1 MTFMRPSAIPFI
13 VALVLFLAPQDAN
26 TETVRFSIACENG
39 RVVKRFPPR
48 TRPVIGLA
56 LSGGGAR
63 GIAHIGVIETLE
75 RAGITVDRIAGTSM
89 GSIVGGLY
97 AAGYTPKVIASMLE
111 TNNAP
116 EIITSDPKRRNVYI
130 GQKETTQW
138 PLFDVRFEGFK
149 AHLLPSGISSGQKL
163 TSLLSWLALGP
174 TFECG
179 GDFDRLQIPFRAVA
193 TNCVTGSMKVF
204 GRGNLALAMQASS
217 TFPGLFSP
225 VEIDDTLYVDGG
237 LVNNLPVSVA
247 KDMGSDFV
255 IAVAIEE
262 SMHPR
267 EELRNPLNLAD
278 QITSIPIRNI
288 TALSKLQADFIISP
302 DMKAFSSG
310 DFDPVREMIVQGE
323 NAARDSLS
331 ALTAAI
337 SRIAASYR
345 HRTIRS
351 IAISPER
358 ERPLAEAVLS
368 HRVSPGSA
376 VPFAD
381 IARSIEELWDTGRYR
396 SIAADL
402 DDSGSL
408 TLIVDPAPRVAAIRI
423 VNTADST
430 DTVELVTP
438 GDDRRDPMI
447 ALIDRITTRL
457 RAIRSEEGRSTLAF
471 VSSQEY
477 SPDGDTI
484 RVFISVPRL
493 TGVFVPN
500 DLRSRRYLITREI
513 GMEIGE
519 PFDLAKAID
528 AIENLYGTN
537 LFDHVYVDLLPYEGG
552 VGLGFRLKEKDFS
565 ILRLGIKY
573 DEYHAAEGR
582 VSLSRD
588 NILGLGNQLN
598 AVYQAGRRTRLLMAE
613 NRLDRVY
620 DWTYTFNI
628 RAFQNRMVRPTYQG
642 RTSYFDYEDERWG
655 MILSMGQVMDKLGNV
670 VVQLKSET
678 SLIHP
683 EKPSG
688 LKDTRREFRSFV
700 IRSLIDSYDRYP
712 FPRYG
717 MLNVFYLENAGEVFG
732 GTERFVKLYWSTTA
746 ALTFARKHTFT
757 GAISLGT
764 ADPSLPESDYFSL
777 GGGPTRLN
785 CYNTDSST
793 SLFYAD
799 FPGLAHQELTGS
811 RLASGLISYRLFIPR
826 FFYLEFTYGA
836 GNVWRSGQT
845 IRADTL
851 LQCYGVKGQFDTYF
865 GQMSAGWG
873 ITSQG
878 DDRIYLSAGREF

>member
-1 MTFMRPSAIPFI
+1 MRQTAFPFI
-13 VALVLFLAPQDAN
+13 VMTVLILAFIHADA
-26 TETVRFSIACENG
+26 EPARFSISYENG
-39 RVVKRFPPR
+39 RVVKSFPPR
-48 TRPVIGLA
+48 SRPVIGLA

-63 GIAHIGVIETLE
+63 GIAHLGVLKTLE

-97 AAGYTPKVIASMLE
+97 AAGYTPEVITSMLDE
-111 TNNAP
+111 SNATEIVTN
-116 EIITSDPKRRNVYI
+116 DPKRRNVYI

-149 AHLLPSGISSGQKL
+149 AHLLPSGISSGQQF

-179 GDFDRLQIPFRAVA
+179 GDFDRLHVPFRAVA
-193 TNCVTGSMKVF
+193 TNCVTGAMKVF
-204 GRGNLALAMQASS
+204 DRGNLALAMQASS

-237 LVNNLPVSVA
+237 LVNNLPVSVV

-288 TALSKLQADFIISP
+288 TALSKKQADFIISP
-302 DMKAFSSG
+302 DMKGFSSG
-310 DFDPVREMIVQGE
+310 DFDPVREMVGRGE
-323 NAARDSLS
+323 IAARDSLS

-337 SRIAASYR
+337 DRLAASYR
-345 HRTIRS
+345 HGVVRS
-351 IAISPER
+351 ISILPEN
-358 ERPLAEAVLS
+358 ERPLAETIISRHVT
-368 HRVSPGSA
+368 PGQSVA
-376 VPFAD
+376 FAG
-381 IARSIEELWDTGRYR
+381 IARGMEELWDTGRYR
-396 SIAADL
+396 SIMADL
-402 DDSGSL
+402 DDSGLLSL
-408 TLIVDPAPRVAAIRI
+408 TLAPAPRVAALRI

-447 ALIDRITTRL
+447 GLIERITTRL
-457 RAIRSEEGRSTLAF
+457 RAIRSEEERSTLAYI
-471 VSSQEY
+471 SSQDY
-477 SPDGDTI
+477 SADDDTI
-484 RVFISVPRL
+484 RVYISIPHL
-493 TGVFVPN
+493 TGIFIPEN
-500 DLRSRRYLITREI
+500 LKSRRYLITREI

-528 AIENLYGTN
+528 AIDNLYGTN
-537 LFDHVYVDLLPYEGG
+537 LYDHVYADIQPYEGG
-552 VGLGFRLKEKDFS
+552 VGLGYRLKERDFS
-565 ILRLGIKY
+565 ILRIGLKY
-573 DEYHAAEGR
+573 DEYHSAEGR

-588 NILGLGNQLN
+588 NMFGFGNQLN
-598 AVYQAGRRTRLLMAE
+598 TVFQAGRRTRLLMAE

-620 DWTYTFNI
+620 DWAFTFNI
-628 RAFQNRMVRPTYQG
+628 RAFQNRMVRPVYQG
-642 RTSYFDYEDERWG
+642 RTTYYDYEDERWG
-655 MILSMGQVMDKLGNV
+655 MILSVGQVMDKLGNV

-678 SLIHP
+678 SIIHP
-683 EKPSG
+683 EKSSG
-688 LKDTRREFRSFV
+688 VKNTQREFRSFV
-700 IRSLIDSYDRYP
+700 IRSLVDSYDRYP
-712 FPRYG
+712 FPRNG
-717 MLNVFYLENAGEVFG
+717 TLNVFYLENTGEVFG
-732 GTERFVKLYWSTTA
+732 GTERFVKLFWSTTVVRT
-746 ALTFARKHTFT
+746 LARKHTFT
-757 GAISLGT
+757 GSVSLGT
-764 ADPSLPESDYFSL
+764 ADPSIPESDYFSL

-785 CYNTDSST
+785 CYNIDSST
-793 SLFYAD
+793 SLFFAA
-799 FPGLAHQELTGS
+799 FPGLAHHELTGS
-811 RLASGLISYRLFIPR
+811 RLASGLLSYRLFIPR

-865 GQMSAGWG
+865 GQLSAGWG
-873 ITSQG
+873 ITSKG
-878 DDRIYLSAGREF
+878 HDRVYISAGREF